1 MVTPSLHSPTDY
13 SPDRPRRFLLC
24 GLNWLGDAIL
34 SMPAIQMFR
43 WENPDADITL
53 LSKPALL
60 PLWAM
65 HAAPTRVLTLPV
77 DTAGLKPLV
86 QSLRELNLD
95 VAYVLPHS
103 FRSALPPFLA
113 RIPRRI
119 GMPGHFPRDFMLTET
134 RRPEAGPGRTH
145 QVFEYLDLF
154 FPGEYRRTHMPP
166 VLTVPPPVLERMH
179 GHLDNLPRPWI
190 SLLPGAAR
198 GTSKQWPTENY
209 ALAAARLMAETGGSI
224 ITLGTQAESAI
235 CQQVAAAA
243 APNGLNLAGQ
253 TTLEELAAILALSSA
268 VLCNDSGGMH
278 LAAALRTPLVGLF
291 GITNPEQTGPLGKQV
306 RILQRSDLR
315 TRDVPRRSAK
325 AEKALRAITVD
336 DAVQSVLALL
346 HRS

>member
-1 MVTPSLHSPTDY
+1 MVDPTRVPEDGIAA
-13 SPDRPRRFLLC
+13 PPRRILVC
-24 GLNWLGDAIL
+24 GVNWLGDAIL
-34 SMPAIQMFR
+34 TMPALQALR
-43 WENPDADITL
+43 WEQPGADLTL
-53 LSKPALL
+53 LVKPGLA

-65 HAAPTRVLTLPV
+65 HAAPTRVLTLEPGRLRH
-77 DTAGLKPLV
+77 TARA
-86 QSLRELNLD
+86 LRDLD
-95 VAYVLPHS
+95 LDAAYVLPHS
-103 FRSALPPFLA
+103 FRSALVPWLA
-113 RIPRRI
+113 GIPVRI
-119 GMPGHFPRDFMLTET
+119 GMPGHFPRDFLLTAV
-134 RRPEAGPGRTH
+134 RRPAHGPGREH

-154 FPGEYRRTHMPP
+154 FPGANRRTFAPP
-166 VLTVPPPVLERMH
+166 ALAVPPPVLEAMH
-179 GHLDNLPRPWI
+179 AKLEALPQPWI

-198 GTSKQWPTENY
+198 GPAKQWPTEYY

-253 TTLEELAAILALSSA
+253 TTLEELAAILALSSS